1 MRRIFRVNRFV
12 SSVLSASTG
21 WFAEGARF
29 WIRPQDP
36 KHAGDPPFS
45 KDRVGL
51 CEICWSAPSRA
62 AVDAL
67 AQELGD
73 HGFDIL
79 HAPADYPYAP
89 GYYAVFFADPDGMKL
104 ELVHNPWGYWKKAQI
119 EGRDDRPRYQDG
131 K

>member
-1 MRRIFRVNRFV
+1 MGAFHHMIICVTDLERSRRAYAWLMPELGFPKRADFGP
-12 SSVLSASTG
+12 STG
-21 WFAEGARF
+21 WFAENARF

-67 AQELGD
+67 AQALPE
-73 HGFDIL
+73 HGFRIL
-79 HAPADYPYAP
+79 DAPAEYPYVP
-89 GYYAVFFADPDGMKL
+89 GYYAVFFADPDGIKL
-104 ELVHNPWGYWKKAQI
+104 EYAHAPA
-119 EGRDDRPRYQDG
+119 
-131 K
+131 